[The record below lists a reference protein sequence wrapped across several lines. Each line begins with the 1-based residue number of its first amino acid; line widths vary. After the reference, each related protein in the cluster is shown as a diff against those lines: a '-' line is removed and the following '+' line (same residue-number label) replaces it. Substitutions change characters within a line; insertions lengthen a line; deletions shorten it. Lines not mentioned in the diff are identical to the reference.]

1 MRLSSAILSVA
12 SVADI
17 HARSGE
23 NAFDLAFTL
32 MALQNQFELDEFE
45 ELKQKILVALIVAC
59 PAEVAPCV

>member
-1 MRLSSAILSVA
+1 M
-12 SVADI
+12 ADI